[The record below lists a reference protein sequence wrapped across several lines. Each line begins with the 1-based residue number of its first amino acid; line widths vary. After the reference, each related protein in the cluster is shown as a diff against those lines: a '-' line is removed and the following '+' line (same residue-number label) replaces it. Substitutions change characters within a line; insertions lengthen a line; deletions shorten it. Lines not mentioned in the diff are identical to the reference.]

1 MTTKEL
7 IEKLKERN
15 TLNEFVTVSS
25 KEEIKEIVKRLEE
38 LDELKRV
45 VKVYAKYDKTLREII
60 KEWGCSMV
68 LQYITGVLLLG

>member
-60 KEWGCSMV
+60 KE
-68 LQYITGVLLLG
+68 